1 MTGLEK
7 IVEQILEE
15 ANSQS
20 DIILE
25 EANKKAEQI
34 LEAART
40 EAEKIKAGSDEKL
53 SHEKTGGM
61 AKAQSS
67 ADLKKRQA
75 ILKAKQEM
83 IQAVIKQAYNGLL
96 DMEVDRYFH
105 MMERMI
111 EKAVQPKNGQ
121 IRFSKKDLE
130 RLPAGYEKQIPNI
143 AKAHGG
149 ELTLSEIA
157 SDIDGGFVLV
167 YGGIEE
173 NCSLSAM
180 FHANKEEMAD
190 KLNSLLFT

>member
-1 MTGLEK
+1 
-7 IVEQILEE
+7 
-15 ANSQS
+15 
-20 DIILE
+20 
-25 EANKKAEQI
+25 
-34 LEAART
+34 
-40 EAEKIKAGSDEKL
+40 
-53 SHEKTGGM
+53 
-61 AKAQSS
+61 
-67 ADLKKRQA
+67 
-75 ILKAKQEM
+75 
-83 IQAVIKQAYNGLL
+83 
-96 DMEVDRYFH
+96 

-111 EKAVQPKNGQ
+111 EKSSSAKEWTDS
-121 IRFSKKDLE
+121 FFKKDLE
-130 RLPAGYEKQIPNI
+130 RLPAGYEKQISNI

>member
-53 SHEKTGGM
+53 SHEKAGGM

-83 IQAVIKQAYNGLL
+83 IQAVIKKAYDGLL
-96 DMEVDRYFH
+96 DMEADRYFH

-111 EKAVQPKNGQ
+111 DKAVQPKNGQ

-130 RLPAGYEKQIPNI
+130 RLPAGYEKQISYIRTCNFR
-143 AKAHGG
+143 KCQFS
-149 ELTLSEIA
+149 TMR
-157 SDIDGGFVLV
+157 FCYV
-167 YGGIEE
+167 
-173 NCSLSAM
+173 
-180 FHANKEEMAD
+180 
-190 KLNSLLFT
+190 